1 MVGER
6 GGMDD
11 GGMPMIVIDRVV
23 LGRAVV
29 PEGERSRRPAKTAG
43 EFRPHLMAKEKS
55 EKRRALRL
63 AHALE
68 ADRVSDIDVE
78 RPAAGFGMRAD
89 DRMFGKEVLARLAA
103 RARADAIFTRT
114 GDVGLGRAAY
124 ADELV
129 EKPAHPVR

>member
-1 MVGER
+1 MRYIRQSSSRTWLDTVGCSARRHGRAETVTRSDRTIAGER
-6 GGMDD
+6 DAMHDAA
-11 GGMPMIVIDRVV
+11 MPMIVIDRVV

-55 EKRRALRL
+55 EKRRALRR

-68 ADRVSDIDVE
+68 ADRVSDIDVG

-89 DRMFGKEVLARLAA
+89 DRMVGKEVR
-103 RARADAIFTRT
+103 
-114 GDVGLGRAAY
+114 G
-124 ADELV
+124 
-129 EKPAHPVR
+129 